1 MGTKI
6 TYTNLTQQPK
16 EELKSVRKALKQEVY
31 KATSEKEVKKA
42 LKDPL
47 NHYMKITNNGVF
59 AVNKLKYKGKIF
71 TLLEGNPVTY
81 YFSVAYDVLPQIDEA
96 RKFLLD
102 SFKGKQSE
110 LRWNSATAFSYI
122 FKVGAIG
129 VIFSF
134 LALESF
140 MNQCLPDFAKVEFE
154 GKKVD
159 KNTIQRRLKFEDKF
173 KTIIPAVTSRN
184 FIEDHPRKAKVII
197 DIKKLRDDLVHLKEN
212 RIVGFVAYEEINN
225 KILNLDLKKIVN
237 TVKFYINYHTPKTIQ
252 NYKQIRNT
260 GEARVIKQEFGEDEN
275 GKFVKQYYREE
286 VKEFM
291 ATKFNNEIK

>member
-42 LKDPL
+42 LKDTL

-110 LRWNSATAFSYI
+110 FRWNSATAFSYI

-173 KTIIPAVTSRN
+173 NP
-184 FIEDHPRKAKVII
+184 
-197 DIKKLRDDLVHLKEN
+197 
-212 RIVGFVAYEEINN
+212 
-225 KILNLDLKKIVN
+225 
-237 TVKFYINYHTPKTIQ
+237 
-252 NYKQIRNT
+252 
-260 GEARVIKQEFGEDEN
+260 
-275 GKFVKQYYREE
+275 
-286 VKEFM
+286 
-291 ATKFNNEIK
+291 